1 MSTTTAD
8 PGGRGIPG
16 HWQQVS
22 LRSLLRPRSER
33 NRIDLPLLSVLR
45 SAGVIPRN
53 RNKAENHNFIPDD
66 LSSYKAVRQ
75 GDFVI
80 NKMKAWSG
88 SVGVAPMDGIVSP
101 AYFVYEFLA
110 DVDVRY
116 MNQLLRGPEMRDAFA
131 RVSRGIRV
139 GQWDLNPQD
148 IKDILV
154 SFPPLEEQRLI
165 VRYLD
170 NAELRIAQAIA
181 GKKSMLLLLEERESR
196 AILDAITSCDRQR
209 KSDSRLDWLG
219 EFPAHWDV
227 KRLGAVLEERREM
240 NADRKV
246 QQVLSLVR
254 KRGVMRYEDKGRIG
268 NKRSEDVARYKV
280 VREGD
285 IVLNSM
291 NVIIGSVGLSK
302 IDGCLSP
309 VYYVLRAVNR
319 HHSTAFFSAL
329 FQIERF
335 HTSLIR
341 HGKGILAHRMR
352 IPWIE
357 LKSVMLPVPPADE
370 QAGIAQR
377 VEEVVSAFKDSYV
390 AIENE
395 IALLLEYR
403 TKLISDV
410 VTGKLDVREEAAKMS
425 DVDPVELAAVLAG
438 GSMKSNTEE
447 DDDNADN

>member
-154 SFPPLEEQRLI
+154 SLPPLEEQRLI

-170 NAELRIAQAIA
+170 NAELRIAQAITA
-181 GKKSMLLLLEERESR
+181 KQKMLQLIVER
-196 AILDAITSCDRQR
+196 Q
-209 KSDSRLDWLG
+209 
-219 EFPAHWDV
+219 
-227 KRLGAVLEERREM
+227 
-240 NADRKV
+240 
-246 QQVLSLVR
+246 
-254 KRGVMRYEDKGRIG
+254 
-268 NKRSEDVARYKV
+268 
-280 VREGD
+280 
-285 IVLNSM
+285 
-291 NVIIGSVGLSK
+291 
-302 IDGCLSP
+302 
-309 VYYVLRAVNR
+309 
-319 HHSTAFFSAL
+319 
-329 FQIERF
+329 
-335 HTSLIR
+335 
-341 HGKGILAHRMR
+341 
-352 IPWIE
+352 
-357 LKSVMLPVPPADE
+357 
-370 QAGIAQR
+370 
-377 VEEVVSAFKDSYV
+377 VVSAES
-390 AIENE
+390 
-395 IALLLEYR
+395 ALLGHVGNAILIESGVPWIGKVPQHWEVVPLRSLVQFRKRTVGVRHKDFQLLSLTLRGVIVRDLSQMKGKFPSSFETYQEVRPSDFVFCNFDVEETPRAVGLAQDVGMITGAYDVFECRQPEAREYLHQFLLTADQGKKFAPLYRGMRKTIARSDLLAASVPLPPPRERELLVNAVIESRSQTDRALEGIRAEIDLLREYR